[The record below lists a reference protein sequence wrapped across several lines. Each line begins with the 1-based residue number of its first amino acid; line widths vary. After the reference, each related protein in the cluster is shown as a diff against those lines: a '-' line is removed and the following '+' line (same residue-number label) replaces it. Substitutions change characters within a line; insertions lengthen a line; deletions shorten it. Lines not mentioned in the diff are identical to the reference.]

1 MSAASAQ
8 RPSRL
13 AAARQRAEDAKAA
26 LATGAVVLFSATGL
40 AVAVAHPGHH
50 KTVSSVQQ
58 QSEQDDTAESGTLSG
73 GMIAPATSA
82 PTASTSQ
89 S

>member
-1 MSAASAQ
+1 MSAAFAQ

-40 AVAVAHPGHH
+40 AVAATHPGHH
-50 KTVSSVQQ
+50 KTSSVVRE
-58 QSEQDDTAESGTLSG
+58 QSEDDAAETGSLEGGT
-73 GMIAPATSA
+73 IAPATSA
-82 PTASTSQ
+82 PSASTSL

>member
-1 MSAASAQ
+1 MSAAFA
-8 RPSRL
+8 RTPSRL

-40 AVAVAHPGHH
+40 AVAAAHPGHH
-50 KTVSSVQQ
+50 KTSSVVRE
-58 QSEQDDTAESGTLSG
+58 QSEDDTAAGTGSLG
-73 GMIAPATSA
+73 GGTIAPATSA
-82 PTASTSQ
+82 PAASTSL

>member
-1 MSAASAQ
+1 MSAASA
-8 RPSRL
+8 RNPSRL

-40 AVAVAHPGHH
+40 AVAATHPGHH
-50 KTVSSVQQ
+50 KASSVVRE
-58 QSEQDDTAESGTLSG
+58 QSEEDADESGSLG
-73 GMIAPATSA
+73 GGTIAPATSA
-82 PTASTSQ
+82 PAASTSL

>member
-1 MSAASAQ
+1 MSAAFAQ

-40 AVAVAHPGHH
+40 AVAATHPGHH
-50 KTVSSVQQ
+50 KTSSVVRE
-58 QSEQDDTAESGTLSG
+58 QSSEDDAAETGSLGGGT
-73 GMIAPATSA
+73 IAPATSA
-82 PTASTSQ
+82 PSASTSL

>member
-1 MSAASAQ
+1 
-8 RPSRL
+8 
-13 AAARQRAEDAKAA
+13 
-26 LATGAVVLFSATGL
+26 LFSATGL
-40 AVAVAHPGHH
+40 AVAASRLGHH

-73 GMIAPATSA
+73 GTIAPATSA
-82 PTASTSQ
+82 PSASTSL

>member
-8 RPSRL
+8 PPSRL

-26 LATGAVVLFSATGL
+26 LATGAIVLFSATGV
-40 AVAVAHPGHH
+40 AVAAAHPGHR
-50 KTVSSVQQ
+50 KATSVQQ
-58 QSEQDDTAESGTLSG
+58 ESQDDTAGTASLG
-73 GMIAPATSA
+73 GGTIAPATS
-82 PTASTSQ
+82 PPVASTSQ